1 MRYAIMMAMAVSC
14 AVASGASQA
23 SEDKP
28 IYHGESGN
36 ETSELVKCVVGKWE
50 ARGHGTVQV
59 ADLADGKKVTF
70 KSTDKS
76 KATAHL
82 DIRTTDSVTNLDLL
96 TTSWSDADP
105 HVEDVRQCI

>member
-1 MRYAIMMAMAVSC
+1 MRYAIMMSVAVGC
-14 AVASGASQA
+14 AVVSGASLA

-28 IYHGESGN
+28 VYHGESGK
-36 ETSELVKCVVGKWE
+36 ETAEVVKCVVGKWE

-59 ADLADGKKVTF
+59 VDLADGKKVTF
-70 KSTDKS
+70 KSSDKN
-76 KATAHL
+76 KAAAHL
-82 DIRTTDSVTNLDLL
+82 DVRTTDSLTMMDLL